1 MAVKHPK
8 PPHGTGP
15 SGGSLWDDVLTHYEL
30 EQHELTLLR
39 QAVRTADQLD
49 LLAEVVLAEGPMLD
63 GKAHPALVESRQLR
77 LVMARLV
84 AALRL
89 PSGDEDDQELQRRR
103 PQRRGGVR
111 GVYSIGGA

>member
-1 MAVKHPK
+1 MAEKRPK
-8 PPHGTGP
+8 PPVMTGP
-15 SGGSLWDDVLTHYEL
+15 SGRALWGDVLGRYEL
-30 EQHELTLLR
+30 EEHELALLR
-39 QAVRTADQLD
+39 EAVRTVDQLD